1 MAPNICSWN
10 LTILLCVRLGHFVT
24 VKTWEQLVAVSGL
37 LYEAMGMTPSDL
49 SHTETH
55 ISKCRQISHAFFSP
69 PFLSAC
75 FPSPP
80 LPSPPLH
87 PPELLFLCLI
97 SLVTG
102 NVSIGLFPK
111 LFLMED
117 KQRTHVSLGDVGLPE
132 VSRFFLTVFFMLEG
146 GRMGE
151 MRQETLARRPASH
164 EKGRGMRPA
173 GV

>member
-55 ISKCRQISHAFFSP
+55 ISKCRQISHAFFFFLFASLP
-69 PFLSAC
+69 PAS
-75 FPSPP
+75 PSPP
-80 LPSPPLH
+80 LLPPK
-87 PPELLFLCLI
+87 LLFLCLV
-97 SLVTG
+97 SLVAG
-102 NVSIGLFPK
+102 NVLIGLFPK
-111 LFLMED
+111 LFLIED
-117 KQRTHVSLGDVGLPE
+117 KQRTRISLGDVGLPE
-132 VSRFFLTVFFMLEG
+132 VSRFFLTVFFMLGG

-151 MRQETLARRPASH
+151 MKQETLARGLRRM
-164 EKGRGMRPA
+164 KRGGGWDRR
-173 GV
+173 VFRE

>member
-1 MAPNICSWN
+1 MGAVGSG
-10 LTILLCVRLGHFVT
+10 VRATVWGHGNDSKRPVT
-24 VKTWEQLVAVSGL
+24 HR
-37 LYEAMGMTPSDL
+37 D
-49 SHTETH
+49 TH
-55 ISKCRQISHAFFSP
+55 LKMSSNFSRFFFP

-117 KQRTHVSLGDVGLPE
+117 KQRTHVSLGDVGSPE

-151 MRQETLARRPASH
+151 MKQETLARRPASH